1 MGIESKF
8 SVVGDLIAGLR
19 PQVDVGFEL
28 CLRVVERIEILAPT
42 PELYGDEFVC
52 PVRALVGGDMF
63 TRKKPAVTS
72 PAIFLTIFFIAERVG
87 GFLGLREFL
96 GSFFGEFLGEFLGET
111 KLEARAE
118 VVGSVVDHL
127 GL

>member
-8 SVVGDLIAGLR
+8 SAVGDLIAGLR

-28 CLRVVERIEILAPT
+28 RFGVVERIEFLAPM
-42 PELYGDEFVC
+42 PELDKDELVC

-72 PAIFLTIFFIAERVG
+72 PAIFLTIFFNAERVG

-96 GSFFGEFLGEFLGET
+96 GSFFGEFLGEFLGEI
-111 KLEARAE
+111 KLETRAE

-127 GL
+127 SL